1 MTRKKHNLAL
11 NKILFLFFLFGMF
24 ICANRYLSDLIL
36 INLQKG
42 INLPHNS
49 IITFDYVQNNGAAFN
64 ILNGNTTLLII
75 LALAALIFLF
85 AYIIRNAGTMSYI
98 GIFWL
103 SFLMSGIFCNCIERV
118 SFGYVRDYFSLICV
132 KFPVFNISD
141 IAINLGVL
149 AVIILIFKRVRL
161 SQL

>member
-1 MTRKKHNLAL
+1 MARKKHHSAL
-11 NKILFLFFLFGMF
+11 NKILFLFFLFGIF

-36 INLQKG
+36 SNLRKG
-42 INLPHNS
+42 INLPQNN

-64 ILNGNTTLLII
+64 ILNGNTTLLIL
-75 LALAALIFLF
+75 LALIALIFFF
-85 AYIIRNAGTMSYI
+85 AYIIKNAETMSYM

-103 SFLMSGIFCNCIERV
+103 SLIMSGIFCNCIERV
-118 SFGYVRDYFSLICV
+118 SFGYVRDYFNLIFI

-141 IAINLGVL
+141 IAINIGVL
-149 AVIILIFKRVRL
+149 AVIILLFKRVRL